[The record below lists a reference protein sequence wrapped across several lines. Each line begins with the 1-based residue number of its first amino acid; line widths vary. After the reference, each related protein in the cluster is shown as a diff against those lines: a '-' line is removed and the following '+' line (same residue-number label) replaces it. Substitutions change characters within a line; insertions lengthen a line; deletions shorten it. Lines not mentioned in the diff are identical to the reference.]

1 MIFPATVSP
10 EERRQIHILAHYMG
24 LEHRSVGDADA
35 RQIQVLK
42 PHVPSPTGQA
52 HAHAGNSVNLEL
64 HRRGLSRAA
73 TFDFAAD
80 RESRVTGGNYP
91 HAVGRQGP
99 TLELPGS
106 PDGVAIPN
114 NLRAAKSFA
123 DLRSFSPSPSHSMS
137 GYLNPG
143 GGMGGMP
150 GSTLGRLGEYTGSLS
165 QANSSVT
172 PTLTPT
178 SPGTVASQG
187 SSNEAAVLAGTLSSL
202 SLGSF
207 ESGPGPAQQNRST
220 PGAIGSHRPSA
231 NGSGRGMPDRQP
243 RGPEWET
250 SSGFGGR
257 RVNGH
262 MQRPSGKS
270 MSSLPPD
277 QMGITNA
284 APQIHRMR
292 RLVRVRAPTCRDI
305 IRRPQLDHRTP
316 SFSVTRLTSP
326 DSPLQSTGPRLPRRG
341 PAILAFGKGF
351 SVWGSPGLGSAR
363 PASSAPVLF

>member
-1 MIFPATVSP
+1 MSPTLGDLDLNDPVTLQYYTELTVFRRDESREILIFPATVSP
-10 EERRQIHILAHYMG
+10 EERRQVHILAHYMG

-52 HAHAGNSVNLEL
+52 HANAGTSVGLDV

-80 RESRVTGGNYP
+80 RESRGTGSNYP
-91 HAVGRQGP
+91 HAIGRQGP

-106 PDGVAIPN
+106 PDGTAIPN
-114 NLRAAKSFA
+114 NLRTAKSFA

-137 GYLNPG
+137 GYLNAGP
-143 GGMGGMP
+143 GMGGMP
-150 GSTLGRLGEYTGSLS
+150 GSTLTRLGEYTGSLS
-165 QANSSVT
+165 QANSMTT

-187 SSNEAAVLAGTLSSL
+187 SNSNEAAVLAGTLSSL

-207 ESGPGPAQQNRST
+207 ESGPGPAPQHRGT

-231 NGSGRGMPDRQP
+231 NGSGRGIPDRQP

-262 MQRPSGKS
+262 MQRPSGKLFS
-270 MSSLPPD
+270 
-277 QMGITNA
+277 T
-284 APQIHRMR
+284 RCFC
-292 RLVRVRAPTCRDI
+292 RVY
-305 IRRPQLDHRTP
+305 
-316 SFSVTRLTSP
+316 F
-326 DSPLQSTGPRLPRRG
+326 
-341 PAILAFGKGF
+341 
-351 SVWGSPGLGSAR
+351 
-363 PASSAPVLF
+363 ASH

>member
-1 MIFPATVSP
+1 MGDLDLNDPVTLQYYTELTLFRRDESREILIFPATVSP
-10 EERRQIHILAHYMG
+10 EERRQVHILAHYMG
-24 LEHRSVGDADA
+24 LEHRSVGDADS

-52 HAHAGNSVNLEL
+52 HAHAGNAVGLDV

-80 RESRVTGGNYP
+80 RESRGAAGGYP
-91 HAVGRQGP
+91 HTIGRQGP

-106 PDGVAIPN
+106 PDGAAIPN

-143 GGMGGMP
+143 SGMGGMQAP
-150 GSTLGRLGEYTGSLS
+150 SLPRLGDYAGSLGHG
-165 QANSSVT
+165 NSMAT

-178 SPGTVASQG
+178 SPGTVVSQG
-187 SSNEAAVLAGTLSSL
+187 SSSNEAAVLAGTLSSL

-207 ESGPGPAQQNRST
+207 ESGPGPAPQNRGT

-231 NGSGRGMPDRQP
+231 NGGGRAVPERQP

-250 SSGFGGR
+250 SSGFNGR

-262 MQRPSGKS
+262 VQRPSGE
-270 MSSLPPD
+270 
-277 QMGITNA
+277 
-284 APQIHRMR
+284 
-292 RLVRVRAPTCRDI
+292 
-305 IRRPQLDHRTP
+305 
-316 SFSVTRLTSP
+316 
-326 DSPLQSTGPRLPRRG
+326 
-341 PAILAFGKGF
+341 
-351 SVWGSPGLGSAR
+351 
-363 PASSAPVLF
+363 